1 MAVGDDVSAGGEA
14 PVQRNGYLYWVTKVV
29 LTLPLLLSL
38 RPRVEG
44 LQHVPDSGPVIL
56 ASNHTSFY
64 DWLVLPLVVRRRRII
79 FLAKSSY
86 FTGGGLKGRLRRYFF
101 TACGQVPVDRSG
113 GGAGEAAVRTAVRL
127 LGEGQLLGVFPEG
140 TRSPDGRLH
149 RGRTG
154 VVRIAATSG
163 APVIPCATV
172 GLFDVAPAGRV
183 LPRLSRRRT
192 VIRFGPPMAWPD
204 DPHQGVPDAV
214 VLRERT
220 NELMATIQRLSGQEY
235 SDSDARAPRG
245 EERA

>member
-1 MAVGDDVSAGGEA
+1 MAVDGHVSTAAEA

-29 LTLPLLLSL
+29 LTLPLLLVL
-38 RPRVEG
+38 RPKVEG
-44 LQHVPDSGPVIL
+44 LHHVPASGPAIL

-86 FTGGGLKGRLRRYFF
+86 FTGRGLKGRLRRYFF

-113 GGAGEAAVRTAVRL
+113 GGAGEAALRTAVRL
-127 LGEGQLLGVFPEG
+127 LDEGNLLGVFPEG

-154 VVRIAATSG
+154 VARIAATSG
-163 APVIPCATV
+163 APVVPCGTV

-183 LPRLSRRRT
+183 LPRLSRRR
-192 VIRFGPPMAWPD
+192 VVVRFGPPLPWPA
-204 DPHQGVPDAV
+204 PPPDGAPDGS

-220 NELMATIQRLSGQEY
+220 DELMTTIQRLSEQEY
-235 SDSDARAPRG
+235 TDTDARGHRELPP
-245 EERA
+245 

>member
-1 MAVGDDVSAGGEA
+1 MSTDGEV

-38 RPRVEG
+38 RPRIEG
-44 LQHVPDSGPVIL
+44 LEHVPDSGPVIL

-86 FTGGGLKGRLRRYFF
+86 FTGRGLKGRLRRYFF

-113 GGAGEAAVRTAVRL
+113 GVAGEAAVRTAVRL

-154 VVRIAATSG
+154 IARIAATSG
-163 APVIPCATV
+163 APVVPCATV

-192 VIRFGPPMAWPD
+192 VIRFGPPMVWPD
-204 DPHQGVPDAV
+204 DPEQRVPDGA

-220 NELMATIQRLSGQEY
+220 NELMARIQQLSGQEY
-235 SDSDARAPRG
+235 SDSDARGPRG
-245 EERA
+245 EGRA